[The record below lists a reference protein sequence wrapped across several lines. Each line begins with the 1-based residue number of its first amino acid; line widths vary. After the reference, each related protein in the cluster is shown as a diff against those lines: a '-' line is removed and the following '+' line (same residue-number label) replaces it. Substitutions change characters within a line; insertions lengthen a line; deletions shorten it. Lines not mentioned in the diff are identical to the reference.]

1 MEINFKAIEKK
12 WQKRWAE
19 AGIFETGDDD
29 PREKFYVLEM
39 FPYPSGSGL
48 HMGHAWNYTIG
59 DILARFKIMSG
70 FNVLHPMGYDALGL
84 PAENAAIEA
93 GEHPEDYNKKSIA
106 NYIKQQKALGLS
118 YDWSRMVSTDDP
130 KFYRWDQ
137 WIFLKMFE
145 KGLAYQKESAVNW
158 CPECN
163 TVLAN
168 EQVHDGKCWRHEDS
182 SVEVKHLKQWF
193 FRITDYADELY
204 EGLNDIDWP
213 ETTKA
218 MQRNWIGK
226 SYGTEIM
233 FEMEGE
239 RGNVVIVH
247 GGNINDGK
255 KIERGFPPQN
265 ERNMIPWIKEKL
277 EAKGFVVENPLMP
290 ENWAPKYEDWK
301 KEFEK
306 ISVNENSTLIG
317 HSAGGGFL
325 VRWLGETKKKIKK
338 LILVAPAI
346 IHEKGNVP
354 FSDLLKFKI
363 DKNILENIKQI
374 SLFES
379 SDDGDGL
386 LEAGKIYSRELG
398 IKPIVLDNRGHFCQK
413 TADEKLEFPELL
425 DEIIGNQIWPI
436 FTTRPDTLFGV
447 TFMVV
452 SAQHQKLMDLVK
464 DSEREKVEE
473 FLKGLGS
480 VSEKELGDMEKK
492 GVFSG
497 SYAVNPINGERVP
510 VYVGNFVVADYGS
523 GMVMGVPA
531 HDKRDFEFARK
542 YGIEI
547 REVVKGGDVSE
558 EAYVDSGVLVN
569 SGDFDGMDNN
579 EAKERIT
586 QHLESKGLGK
596 KVVNFKLRDWG
607 ISRQRYWGTPIPI
620 VHCENCGAVPVP
632 EDELPVKLPRRV
644 KFGDGNPLLTN
655 EKWVNVKCPKCGK
668 KAKRE
673 TDTMDT
679 FVNSSWYFLRF
690 CDPSNDESIFD
701 SEKVKSWCPVDR
713 YVGGQEHACM
723 HLIYARFYVKFLRD
737 LGMFDFGEPFASL
750 FHQGMLHAEDGS
762 KMSKS
767 KGNVVLP
774 ESVSDKYGI
783 DTARFFLSSLASP
796 DKDIDWSERGI
807 VGSLRFIKRI
817 FDVFDSVRIDKDS
830 VKLES
835 KVNEVVRNVS
845 KYYDKFLYRKAT
857 IEIRELFDL
866 IASEGEASMDTL
878 EKFLKLLSPI
888 CPHISEELW
897 EKLGN
902 KVFVS
907 DFSWPEFDESKIEK
921 KFEAMDLNGKIIE
934 RVKGIIKNKTKK
946 VYVYV
951 MPLEREGVDVGRI
964 AAEIGREVE
973 VFAVSDSGK
982 FDPKNMAKKAKPG
995 MPSVYLE

>member
-1 MEINFKAIEKK
+1 MFFK
-12 WQKRWAE
+12 
-19 AGIFETGDDD
+19 
-29 PREKFYVLEM
+29 
-39 FPYPSGSGL
+39 
-48 HMGHAWNYTIG
+48 
-59 DILARFKIMSG
+59 
-70 FNVLHPMGYDALGL
+70 
-84 PAENAAIEA
+84 
-93 GEHPEDYNKKSIA
+93 
-106 NYIKQQKALGLS
+106 
-118 YDWSRMVSTDDP
+118 
-130 KFYRWDQ
+130 
-137 WIFLKMFE
+137 
-145 KGLAYQKESAVNW
+145 
-158 CPECN
+158 
-163 TVLAN
+163 
-168 EQVHDGKCWRHEDS
+168 
-182 SVEVKHLKQWF
+182 
-193 FRITDYADELY
+193 ITDYADELY

-213 ETTKA
+213 ETTKT

-226 SYGTEIM
+226 SHGTEIM
-233 FEMEGE
+233 FE
-239 RGNVVIVH
+239 V
-247 GGNINDGK
+247 
-255 KIERGFPPQN
+255 FPQ
-265 ERNMIPWIKEKL
+265 K
-277 EAKGFVVENPLMP
+277 
-290 ENWAPKYEDWK
+290 D
-301 KEFEK
+301 
-306 ISVNENSTLIG
+306 S
-317 HSAGGGFL
+317 
-325 VRWLGETKKKIKK
+325 
-338 LILVAPAI
+338 
-346 IHEKGNVP
+346 
-354 FSDLLKFKI
+354 
-363 DKNILENIKQI
+363 DKNTKW
-374 SLFES
+374 
-379 SDDGDGL
+379 
-386 LEAGKIYSRELG
+386 
-398 IKPIVLDNRGHFCQK
+398 
-413 TADEKLEFPELL
+413 EK
-425 DEIIGNQIWPI
+425 WKI
-436 FTTRPDTLFGV
+436 FTTRPDTIFGV
-447 TFMVV
+447 TFMVI
-452 SAQHQKLMDLVK
+452 SAQHKKLDKLVSNKRKK
-464 DSEREKVEE
+464 DVEE
-473 FLKGLGS
+473 FLKDINS
-480 VSEKELGDMEKK
+480 VSGKDISKLEKK
-492 GVFSG
+492 GIFTG
-497 SYAVNPINGERVP
+497 SYAKNPATGKTIP
-510 VYVGNFVVADYGS
+510 IYAGNFVVADYGS

-531 HDKRDFEFARK
+531 HDQRDYDFASK
-542 YGIEI
+542 YNIDILKVIE
-547 REVVKGGDVSE
+547 GGDIE
-558 EAYVDSGVLVN
+558 KEAYVAEGELIN

-620 VHCENCGAVPVP
+620 IHCKSCGTVPVP
-632 EDELPVKLPRRV
+632 EDELPVKLPRKV

-690 CDPSNDESIFD
+690 CDPNNDESIFD

-723 HLIYARFYVKFLRD
+723 HLIYSRFYVKFLRD

-807 VGSLRFIKRI
+807 IGSLRFVKRI
-817 FDVFDSVRIDKDS
+817 FGVFDSVKIDKDS
-830 VKLES
+830 AKLES

-845 KYYDKFLYRKAT
+845 KYYDEFLYRKAT

-866 IASEGEASMDTL
+866 IASEKEASMDTL

-921 KFEAMDLNGKIIE
+921 KSEMMDLNGKIIE
-934 RVKGIIKNKTKK
+934 RVKGILKKGTKK

-951 MPLEREGVDVGRI
+951 MPFEGEGVDVGRI
-964 AAEIGREVE
+964 GAEIEREVE
-973 VFAVSDSGK
+973 VFTVNDSEK
-982 FDPKNMAKKAKPG
+982 IDPKNMAKKAKPG

>member
-1 MEINFKAIEKK
+1 MEINFKGIEKK

-19 AGIFETGDDD
+19 AKIFETGDDD

-70 FNVLHPMGYDALGL
+70 FNVIHPMGYDALGL

-118 YDWSRMVSTDDP
+118 YDWSRMISTDDP

-168 EQVHDGKCWRHEDS
+168 EQVHDGNCWRHEDS

-193 FRITDYADELY
+193 FKITDYADELY

-213 ETTKA
+213 ETTKT

-233 FEMEGE
+233 LEVEGGE
-239 RGNVVIVH
+239 KGNVVIVH
-247 GGNINDGK
+247 GSQFLNANSDKGYFEPNEQPWMLWIKN
-255 KIERGFPPQN
+255 KIEDR
-265 ERNMIPWIKEKL
+265 IK
-277 EAKGFVVENPLMP
+277 VDIPLMP
-290 ENWAPKYEDWK
+290 NYNNPVYEDWK
-301 KEFEK
+301 NEFEK
-306 ISVNENSTLIG
+306 LGVNENTILIG
-317 HSAGGGFL
+317 HSLGCAFL
-325 VRWLGETKKKIKK
+325 VRWLGETKTKIKK
-338 LILVAPAI
+338 LILIAPAKKCVLKYYN
-346 IHEKGNVP
+346 EKAEV
-354 FSDLLKFKI
+354 FYDFKI
-363 DKNILENIKQI
+363 DKDIKKNISEIIIFTTNNDYEEIMQGSKLYNE
-374 SLFES
+374 
-379 SDDGDGL
+379 
-386 LEAGKIYSRELG
+386 ELG
-398 IKPIVLDNRGHFCQK
+398 GELIELKNHGHFIK
-413 TADEKLEFPELL
+413 KHMGTNEFPELL
-425 DEIIGNQIWPI
+425 DKIIGSQTWPI

-497 SYAVNPINGERVP
+497 SYAVNPINGERIP

-542 YGIEI
+542 YGIDVK
-547 REVVKGGDVSE
+547 EVVKGGDISK
-558 EAYVDSGVLVN
+558 EAYVDSGDLVN
-569 SGDFDGMDNN
+569 SGDFNGMNNN

-620 VHCENCGAVPVP
+620 IHCKDCGAVPVP
-632 EDELPVKLPRRV
+632 EDEFPVKLPRKV

-690 CDPSNDESIFD
+690 CDPNNDESIFD

-723 HLIYARFYVKFLRD
+723 HLIYSRFYVKFLRD

-807 VGSLRFIKRI
+807 IGSLRFVKRI
-817 FDVFDSVRIDKDS
+817 FGVFDSVKIDKDS
-830 VKLES
+830 AKLES

-845 KYYDKFLYRKAT
+845 KYYDEFLYRKAT

-866 IASEGEASMDTL
+866 IASEKEASMDTL

-921 KFEAMDLNGKIIE
+921 KSEMMDLNGKIIE
-934 RVKGIIKNKTKK
+934 RVKGILKKGTKK

-951 MPLEREGVDVGRI
+951 MPFEREGVDVGRI
-964 AAEIGREVE
+964 GAEIEREVE
-973 VFAVSDSGK
+973 VFTVNDSEK
-982 FDPKNMAKKAKPG
+982 IDPKNMAKKAKPG